1 MSTSFVR
8 VGRWM
13 SSDEYSLILASGFVQ
28 ESSSGTTHVALPAN
42 QTAFE
47 SQAAIGSFYVEFDV
61 SIESVKPTQSGWAK
75 ILGPHTVEA
84 RLAAAKGHPIPQ
96 MPQANNIQHV
106 ATK

>member
-1 MSTSFVR
+1 MPTTSVR

-13 SSDEYSLILASGFVQ
+13 SSHEYSLMMTSGFVQ
-28 ESSSGTTHVALPAN
+28 ESNSGTTHIALPAD

-47 SQAAIGSFYVEFDV
+47 PQAPVSNFYVEFDV
-61 SIESVKPTQSGWAK
+61 PVDSVKPTQSGWAK
-75 ILGPHTVEA
+75 MLGPHTVEA
-84 RLAAAKGHPIPQ
+84 RLAAAKGRPIPQ